1 VRCYTGETRIKAT
14 TSTLGLN
21 KALVMLDV
29 WKLGLV
35 TPYTADVQGAIINNM
50 RESELPLMWS
60 GI

>member
-1 VRCYTGETRIKAT
+1 
-14 TSTLGLN
+14 
-21 KALVMLDV
+21 MLDV